1 MYYYY
6 ICYRRFIHCCI
17 HILTINTSIS
27 IHSTQML
34 YIHSIILYILFSLSL
49 PLWLSCSFQSLV
61 QSAIIGIATGIL
73 LAFPILVLATGNFL
87 TGTYATIT
95 IVFVV
100 VSVLGFIPL
109 LGWQL
114 GVGAILMCSSAQL
127 TYHYIIHTR
136 RLRTQTGY
144 LKF

>member
-17 HILTINTSIS
+17 HIFAINININ
-27 IHSTQML
+27 IHQTQIL
-34 YIHSIILYILFSLSL
+34 HIHSIILYMLFSLAL
-49 PLWLSCSFQSLV
+49 PLSFSCSFQSLV

-114 GVGAILMCSSAQL
+114 GVGAILMCSNALL

-136 RLRTQTGY
+136 RLHTQTGY
-144 LKF
+144 LKY

>member
-17 HILTINTSIS
+17 HIFTIHINIS
-27 IHSTQML
+27 THSPQTFHI
-34 YIHSIILYILFSLSL
+34 YSIILYMLFLFSL
-49 PLWLSCSFQSLV
+49 PLSFSCSLQSLV

-114 GVGAILMCSSAQL
+114 GVGAILMCSNALLNIQL
-127 TYHYIIHTR
+127 HYTYT
-136 RLRTQTGY
+136 
-144 LKF
+144 